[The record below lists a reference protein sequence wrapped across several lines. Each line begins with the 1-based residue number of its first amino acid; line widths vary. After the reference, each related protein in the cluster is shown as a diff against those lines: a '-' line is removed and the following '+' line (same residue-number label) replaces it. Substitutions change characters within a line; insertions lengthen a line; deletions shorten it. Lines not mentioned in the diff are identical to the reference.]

1 MQPILILRMKFFIL
15 LVTATV
21 CYSSQDTTS
30 EKPWDSPFER
40 AAGGASNT
48 MAAGSAAY
56 NSPQV
61 SPHLSAFK
69 FLGVDFL

>member
-1 MQPILILRMKFFIL
+1 MKLFIL
-15 LVTATV
+15 LATITV
-21 CYSSQDTTS
+21 GYSSQDTTS

-56 NSPQV
+56 NSPQPQV
-61 SPHLSAFK
+61 SPFIMILN
-69 FLGVDFL
+69 LGYFAVLPDLG